1 MGDRPVG
8 HMRVRRD
15 DPLRGGTAVGL
26 RQRQPVGD
34 VLLDRAQEDVRL
46 ASIEED
52 VDFSRLCKEAA
63 IRRRIPSITR
73 MVRLF
78 AKIGGNE
85 VSVPASRAVATS
97 LDRLAGEQ
105 GGWLVAGWA

>member
-1 MGDRPVG
+1 
-8 HMRVRRD
+8 
-15 DPLRGGTAVGL
+15 
-26 RQRQPVGD
+26 VGD